1 MPYTVYKTNGVKLT
15 TVEDGKLNL
24 STDLQLVGKNYAGYG
39 QVVNENFVKLLEN
52 FSNGTAP
59 LNPLTG
65 QIWYDSL
72 TKRLKIYTGTKWN
85 QYLSTTISSNR
96 PVDLTNGE
104 FWFDSAAL
112 KLYIKNRDTFVLI
125 GPSAGSVSG
134 GASGGVGTSIIVAD
148 TTVEYE
154 AIKLTI
160 GEATPAVI
168 SPFTYNVDAADP
180 FISQYTKI
188 YNGITLAGA
197 DATTGIS
204 STNGSYFWGTA
215 ADSVRLAGLPSTDF
229 LKVSDV
235 NIFAEAITELNSIT
249 RISTGGPSI
258 PGSIEGAWT
267 LESGSTLQ
275 STFADLAER
284 YAADAEYEP
293 GTVLMIGGEQ
303 EVTICTDKFTTAVAG
318 VVSTQPAY
326 MLNSA
331 AGPDSTHPYIALKG
345 RVPCKV
351 IGGITK
357 GDLLAASS
365 TPGVAQSVGNTPY
378 DPNCIIGKALEDYSS
393 NQIGLI
399 EIKV

>member
-15 TVEDGKLNL
+15 TVEDGKLNI

-39 QVVNENFVKLLEN
+39 QVVNENFIKLLEN

-112 KLYIKNRDTFVLI
+112 KLYIKNRDSFVLI
-125 GPSAGSVSG
+125 GPSAGTVG
-134 GASGGVGTSIIVAD
+134 GGTGGGVGTSIIIAD

-168 SPFTYNVDAADP
+168 SPFTYNVDATDP

-215 ADSVRLAGLPSTDF
+215 ADSVRLDGLPSTDF

-258 PGSIEGAWT
+258 PGSIEGAWS

-284 YAADAEYEP
+284 YEADAVYEP
-293 GTVLMIGGEQ
+293 GTVLVVGGEK
-303 EVTICTDKFTTAVAG
+303 EVTVTSQFADTRVAG
-318 VVSTQPAY
+318 IVSKNPAY
-326 MLNSA
+326 MMNSK
-331 AGPDSTHPYIALKG
+331 AGNNETHPYIALKG

-351 IGGITK
+351 IGPINK
-357 GDLLAASS
+357 GDLLVTSAH
-365 TPGVAQSVGNTPY
+365 PGYACAGQNVFGSAV
-378 DPNCIIGKALEDYSS
+378 IGKALEDKSE
-393 NQIGLI
+393 GFGVI
-399 EIKV
+399 EVKV

>member
-15 TVEDGKLNL
+15 TVEDGKLNI

-85 QYLSTTISSNR
+85 QYLATTISSNR

-112 KLYIKNRDTFVLI
+112 KLYIKNRDSFVLI
-125 GPSAGSVSG
+125 GPSAGTVG
-134 GASGGVGTSIIVAD
+134 GTSSGVGTSIIIAD

-160 GEATPAVI
+160 GEATPVVI
-168 SPFTYNVDAADP
+168 SPFTYNVDATDP
-180 FISQYTKI
+180 FIGQYTKI

-215 ADSVRLAGLPSTDF
+215 ADSVRLDGLPSTDF

-235 NIFAEAITELNSIT
+235 NIFATAITQLNSIT

-258 PGSIEGAWT
+258 PGSIEGAWS

-284 YAADAEYEP
+284 YEADAVYEP
-293 GTVLMIGGEQ
+293 GTVLVVGGEN
-303 EVTICTDKFTTAVAG
+303 EVTVTSQFADTRVAG
-318 VVSTQPAY
+318 IVSKNPAY
-326 MLNSA
+326 MMNSK
-331 AGPDSTHPYIALKG
+331 AGNNETHPYIALKG

-351 IGGITK
+351 VGPIKK
-357 GDLLAASS
+357 GDLLVTSAH
-365 TPGVAQSVGNTPY
+365 PGYACAGQNVFSGAV
-378 DPNCIIGKALEDYSS
+378 IGKALEDKSE
-393 NQIGLI
+393 GFGVI
-399 EIKV
+399 EVKV

>member
-15 TVEDGKLNL
+15 TVEDGKLNI

-112 KLYIKNRDTFVLI
+112 KLYIKNRDSFVLI
-125 GPSAGSVSG
+125 GPSAGTVG
-134 GASGGVGTSIIVAD
+134 GGTGGGVGTSIIIAD

-160 GEATPAVI
+160 GEATPAVV
-168 SPFTYNVDAADP
+168 SPFTYNVDATDP

-215 ADSVRLAGLPSTDF
+215 ADSVRLDGLPSTEF

-258 PGSIEGAWT
+258 PGSIEGAWS

-284 YAADAEYEP
+284 YEADAVYEP
-293 GTVLMIGGEQ
+293 GTVLVVGGVK
-303 EVTICTDKFTTAVAG
+303 EVTVTSQFADTRVAG
-318 VVSTQPAY
+318 IVSKNPAY
-326 MLNSA
+326 MMNSK
-331 AGPDSTHPYIALKG
+331 AGNNETHPYIALKG

-351 IGGITK
+351 IGPINK
-357 GDLLAASS
+357 GDLLVTSAH
-365 TPGVAQSVGNTPY
+365 PGYACAGQNVFGSAV
-378 DPNCIIGKALEDYSS
+378 IGKALEDKSE
-393 NQIGLI
+393 GFGVI
-399 EIKV
+399 EVKV

>member
-15 TVEDGKLNL
+15 TVEDGKLNI

-39 QVVNENFVKLLEN
+39 QVVNENFIKLLEN

-72 TKRLKIYTGTKWN
+72 TKRLKVYAGTKWN
-85 QYLSTTISSNR
+85 QYLATTISSNR

-112 KLYIKNRDTFVLI
+112 KLYIKNRDSFVLI
-125 GPSAGSVSG
+125 GPSAGTVG
-134 GASGGVGTSIIVAD
+134 GGTSGGVGTSIIIAD

-168 SPFTYNVDAADP
+168 SPFTYEVDATDP
-180 FISQYTKI
+180 FISQYSKI

-215 ADSVRLAGLPSTDF
+215 ADSVRFDGLPSSDF
-229 LKVSDV
+229 LKTTDV
-235 NIFAEAITELNSIT
+235 NILANAITELDSIT

-284 YAADAEYEP
+284 YAADAVYEP
-293 GTVLMIGGEQ
+293 GTVLVIGGDK
-303 EVTICTDKFTTAVAG
+303 EVTTTATYADTRVAG
-318 VVSTQPAY
+318 IVSKNPAY
-326 MLNSA
+326 RMNSG
-331 AGPDSTHPYIALKG
+331 AGTDESHPYIALKG

-351 IGGITK
+351 IGPVKK
-357 GDLLAASS
+357 GDLLVTSVH
-365 TPGVAQSVGNTPY
+365 PGYACTGQSVFGGAV
-378 DPNCIIGKALEDYSS
+378 IGKALEDKSE
-393 NQIGLI
+393 GFGVI
-399 EIKV
+399 EVKV

>member
-15 TVEDGKLNL
+15 TVEDGKLNI

-85 QYLSTTISSNR
+85 QYLATTISSNR

-112 KLYIKNRDTFVLI
+112 KLYIKNRDSFVLI
-125 GPSAGSVSG
+125 GPSAGTVG
-134 GASGGVGTSIIVAD
+134 GGTGGGVGTSIIIAD

-168 SPFTYNVDAADP
+168 SPFTYNVDATDP

-215 ADSVRLAGLPSTDF
+215 ADSVRLDGLPSTDF

-258 PGSIEGAWT
+258 PGSIEGAWS

-284 YAADAEYEP
+284 YEADAVYEP
-293 GTVLMIGGEQ
+293 GTVLVVGGEK
-303 EVTICTDKFTTAVAG
+303 EVTVTSQFADTRVAG
-318 VVSTQPAY
+318 IVSKNPAY
-326 MLNSA
+326 MMNSK
-331 AGPDSTHPYIALKG
+331 AGNNETHPYIALKG

-351 IGGITK
+351 IGPINK
-357 GDLLAASS
+357 GDLLVTSAH
-365 TPGVAQSVGNTPY
+365 PGYACAGQNVFGSAV
-378 DPNCIIGKALEDYSS
+378 IGKALEDKSE
-393 NQIGLI
+393 GFGVI
-399 EIKV
+399 EVKV

>member
-15 TVEDGKLNL
+15 IVEDGKLNI

-39 QVVNENFVKLLEN
+39 QVVNENFIKLLEN

-72 TKRLKIYTGTKWN
+72 TKRLKLYTGTKWN
-85 QYLSTTISSNR
+85 QYLATTISSNR

-112 KLYIKNRDTFVLI
+112 KLYIKNRDSFVLI
-125 GPSAGSVSG
+125 GPSAGTIGS
-134 GASGGVGTSIIVAD
+134 ASGGVGTSIIIAD

-160 GEATPAVI
+160 GEATPVVI
-168 SPFTYNVDAADP
+168 SPFTYNVDATDP

-188 YNGITLAGA
+188 FNGITLAGA

-204 STNGSYFWGTA
+204 STNGSYFWGTSSDSLRLNGVLA
-215 ADSVRLAGLPSTDF
+215 EDYLLRDEAD
-229 LKVSDV
+229 
-235 NIFAEAITELNSIT
+235 IFATAITELNNIT
-249 RISTGGPSI
+249 RISTGSPSI

-284 YAADAEYEP
+284 YAADAVYEP
-293 GTVLMIGGEQ
+293 GTVLVIGGEK
-303 EVTICTDKFTTAVAG
+303 EVTVTSIFADARVAG
-318 VVSTQPAY
+318 IVSTNPAY
-326 MLNSA
+326 MMNSD
-331 AGPDSTHPYIALKG
+331 AGNDETHPYIALKG

-351 IGGITK
+351 IGPVKK
-357 GDLLAASS
+357 GDLLVTS
-365 TPGVAQSVGNTPY
+365 THPGYACVGQSVFGGAV
-378 DPNCIIGKALEDYSS
+378 IGKALEDKSE
-393 NQIGLI
+393 GFGVI
-399 EIKV
+399 EVKI

>member
-15 TVEDGKLNL
+15 TVEDGKLNI

-39 QVVNENFVKLLEN
+39 QVVNENFIKLLEN

-112 KLYIKNRDTFVLI
+112 KLYIKNRDSFVLI
-125 GPSAGSVSG
+125 GPSAGTVG
-134 GASGGVGTSIIVAD
+134 GTSSGVGTSIIIAD

-160 GEATPAVI
+160 GEATPVVI
-168 SPFTYNVDAADP
+168 SPFTYNVDATDP
-180 FISQYTKI
+180 FIGQYTKI

-215 ADSVRLAGLPSTDF
+215 ADSVRLDGLPSTDF

-258 PGSIEGAWT
+258 PGSIEGAWS

-284 YAADAEYEP
+284 YEADAVYEP
-293 GTVLMIGGEQ
+293 GTVLVVGGVK
-303 EVTICTDKFTTAVAG
+303 EVTVTSQFADTRVAG
-318 VVSTQPAY
+318 IVSKNPAY
-326 MLNSA
+326 MMNSK
-331 AGPDSTHPYIALKG
+331 AGNNETHPYIALKG

-351 IGGITK
+351 IGPINK
-357 GDLLAASS
+357 GDLLVTSAH
-365 TPGVAQSVGNTPY
+365 PGYACAGQNVFGSAV
-378 DPNCIIGKALEDYSS
+378 IGKALEDKSE
-393 NQIGLI
+393 GFGVI
-399 EIKV
+399 EVKV

>member
-15 TVEDGKLNL
+15 TVEDGKLNI

-85 QYLSTTISSNR
+85 QYLATTISSNR

-112 KLYIKNRDTFVLI
+112 KLYIKNRDSFVLI
-125 GPSAGSVSG
+125 GPSAGTVG
-134 GASGGVGTSIIVAD
+134 GTSSGVGTSIIIAD

-160 GEATPAVI
+160 GEATPVVI
-168 SPFTYNVDAADP
+168 SPFTYNVDATDP
-180 FISQYTKI
+180 FIGQYTKI

-215 ADSVRLAGLPSTDF
+215 ADSVRLDGLPSTDF

-235 NIFAEAITELNSIT
+235 NIFATAITQLNSIT

-258 PGSIEGAWT
+258 PGSIEGAWS

-284 YAADAEYEP
+284 YEADAVYEP
-293 GTVLMIGGEQ
+293 GTVLVVGGEK
-303 EVTICTDKFTTAVAG
+303 EVTVTSQFADTRVAG
-318 VVSTQPAY
+318 IVSKNPAY
-326 MLNSA
+326 MMNSK
-331 AGPDSTHPYIALKG
+331 AGNNETHPYIALKG

-351 IGGITK
+351 IGPINK
-357 GDLLAASS
+357 GDLLVTSAH
-365 TPGVAQSVGNTPY
+365 PGYACAGQNVFGSAV
-378 DPNCIIGKALEDYSS
+378 IGKALEDKSE
-393 NQIGLI
+393 GFGVI
-399 EIKV
+399 EVKV

>member
-15 TVEDGKLNL
+15 TVEDGKLNI

-39 QVVNENFVKLLEN
+39 QVVNENFIKLLEN

-72 TKRLKIYTGTKWN
+72 TKRLKLYTGTKWN
-85 QYLSTTISSNR
+85 QYLATTISSNR

-112 KLYIKNRDTFVLI
+112 KLYIKNRDSFVLI
-125 GPSAGSVSG
+125 GPSAGTIG
-134 GASGGVGTSIIVAD
+134 GASGGVGTSIIIAD

-160 GEATPAVI
+160 GEATPVVI
-168 SPFTYNVDAADP
+168 SPFTYNVDATDP

-188 YNGITLAGA
+188 FNGITLAGA

-215 ADSVRLAGLPSTDF
+215 SDSLRLNGVLAEDYLLRDEAD
-229 LKVSDV
+229 
-235 NIFAEAITELNSIT
+235 IFATAITELNNIT

-258 PGSIEGAWT
+258 PGSIEGSWT

-284 YAADAEYEP
+284 YAADAVYEP
-293 GTVLMIGGEQ
+293 GTVLMIGGTH
-303 EVTICTDKFTTAVAG
+303 EVTLCTTKFSTAVAG
-318 VVSTQPAY
+318 VVSSNPAY

-331 AGPDSTHPYIALKG
+331 AGPNETHPYIALKG
-345 RVPCKV
+345 RIPCKV
-351 IGGITK
+351 LGVIKK
-357 GDLLAASS
+357 GDCLAASS
-365 TPGVAQSVGNTPY
+365 TPGVAQSVGDIPY

-393 NQIGLI
+393 NEVGLI

>member
-15 TVEDGKLNL
+15 TVEDGKLNI

-112 KLYIKNRDTFVLI
+112 KLYIKNRDSFVLI
-125 GPSAGSVSG
+125 GPSAGTVG
-134 GASGGVGTSIIVAD
+134 GGTGGGVGTSIIIAD

-160 GEATPAVI
+160 GEATPAVV
-168 SPFTYNVDAADP
+168 SPFTYNVDATDP

-215 ADSVRLAGLPSTDF
+215 ADSVRLDGLPSTEF

-258 PGSIEGAWT
+258 PGSIEGAWS

-284 YAADAEYEP
+284 YEADAVYEP
-293 GTVLMIGGEQ
+293 GTVLVVGGEK
-303 EVTICTDKFTTAVAG
+303 EVTVTSQFADTRVAG
-318 VVSTQPAY
+318 IVSKNPAY
-326 MLNSA
+326 MMNSK
-331 AGPDSTHPYIALKG
+331 AGNNETHPYIALKG

-351 IGGITK
+351 IGPINK
-357 GDLLAASS
+357 GDLLVTSAH
-365 TPGVAQSVGNTPY
+365 PGYACAGQNVFGSAV
-378 DPNCIIGKALEDYSS
+378 IGKALEDKSE
-393 NQIGLI
+393 GFGVI
-399 EIKV
+399 EVKV

>member
-15 TVEDGKLNL
+15 TVEDGKLNI

-85 QYLSTTISSNR
+85 QYLATTISSNR

-112 KLYIKNRDTFVLI
+112 KLYIKNRDSFVLI
-125 GPSAGSVSG
+125 GPSAGTVG
-134 GASGGVGTSIIVAD
+134 GTSGGVGTSIIIAD

-168 SPFTYNVDAADP
+168 SPFTYNVDATDP

-215 ADSVRLAGLPSTDF
+215 ADSVRLDGLPSTDF

-235 NIFAEAITELNSIT
+235 NIFATAITQLNSIT

-258 PGSIEGAWT
+258 PGSIEGAWS

-284 YAADAEYEP
+284 YAADAVYEP
-293 GTVLMIGGEQ
+293 GTVLVVGGDK
-303 EVTICTDKFTTAVAG
+303 EVTVTSQFADARVAG
-318 VVSTQPAY
+318 IVSKNPAY
-326 MLNSA
+326 MMNSK
-331 AGPDSTHPYIALKG
+331 AGNNETHPYIALKG

-351 IGGITK
+351 VGPIKK
-357 GDLLAASS
+357 GDLLVTSAH
-365 TPGVAQSVGNTPY
+365 PGYACAGQNVFGGAV
-378 DPNCIIGKALEDYSS
+378 IGKALEDKSE
-393 NQIGLI
+393 GFGVI
-399 EIKV
+399 EVKV

>member
-15 TVEDGKLNL
+15 TVEDGKLNI

-85 QYLSTTISSNR
+85 QYLATTISSNR

-112 KLYIKNRDTFVLI
+112 KLYIKNRDSFVLI
-125 GPSAGSVSG
+125 GPSAGTVG
-134 GASGGVGTSIIVAD
+134 GTSSGVGTSIIIAD

-160 GEATPAVI
+160 GEATPVVI
-168 SPFTYNVDAADP
+168 SPFTYNVDATDP
-180 FISQYTKI
+180 FIGQYTKI

-215 ADSVRLAGLPSTDF
+215 ADSVRLDGLPSTDF

-235 NIFAEAITELNSIT
+235 NIFATAITQLNSIT

-258 PGSIEGAWT
+258 PGSIEGAWS

-284 YAADAEYEP
+284 YEADAVYEP
-293 GTVLMIGGEQ
+293 GTVLVVGGEN
-303 EVTICTDKFTTAVAG
+303 EVTVTSQFADTRVAG
-318 VVSTQPAY
+318 IVSKNPAY
-326 MLNSA
+326 MMNSK
-331 AGPDSTHPYIALKG
+331 AGNNETHPYIALKG

-351 IGGITK
+351 VGPIKK
-357 GDLLAASS
+357 GDLLVTSAH
-365 TPGVAQSVGNTPY
+365 PGYACAGQNVFGGAV
-378 DPNCIIGKALEDYSS
+378 IGKALEDKSE
-393 NQIGLI
+393 GFGVI
-399 EIKV
+399 EVKV

>member
-15 TVEDGKLNL
+15 TVEDGKLNI

-112 KLYIKNRDTFVLI
+112 KLYIKNRDSFVLI
-125 GPSAGSVSG
+125 GPSAGTVG
-134 GASGGVGTSIIVAD
+134 GGTGGGVGTSIIIAD

-168 SPFTYNVDAADP
+168 SPFTYNVDATDP

-215 ADSVRLAGLPSTDF
+215 ADSVRLDGLPSTDF

-258 PGSIEGAWT
+258 PGSIEGAWS

-284 YAADAEYEP
+284 YEADAVYEP
-293 GTVLMIGGEQ
+293 GTVLVVGGEK
-303 EVTICTDKFTTAVAG
+303 EVTVTSQFADTRVAG
-318 VVSTQPAY
+318 IVSKNPAY
-326 MLNSA
+326 MMNSK
-331 AGPDSTHPYIALKG
+331 AGNNETHPYIALKG

-351 IGGITK
+351 IGPINK
-357 GDLLAASS
+357 GDLLVTSAH
-365 TPGVAQSVGNTPY
+365 PGYACAGQNVFGSAV
-378 DPNCIIGKALEDYSS
+378 IGKALEDKSE
-393 NQIGLI
+393 GFGVI
-399 EIKV
+399 EVKV